1 MFIQCHNREW
11 SSAAR
16 TSTLRTAAFIVTAS
30 KCAPI
35 TRLTIL
41 SGNGVTAAARRGITF
56 SSGQYF
62 LEKCA
67 WARTWR
73 TSARALQRNRKVLHW
88 PELQLLQPR
97 LRSRVARLHQVL
109 LRPARVQTLLQPRKV
124 PGAAR
129 LLQARHLLAPPHCLH
144 HQVLLRQPVHRQ
156 RRLPLRRRKSRQRV
170 PARIR
175 LLLLR
180 HPRQR
185 RRMQVR
191 PRQQAQQRQRR
202 GRCRRLANRRCTL
215 PPGIMYIS
223 SRRAVST
230 SIRTCPLIVSFI
242 ERAASATHVRRTRWN

>member
-1 MFIQCHNREW
+1 MFIQCRNREW

-35 TRLTIL
+35 TRRTTS

-73 TSARALQRNRKVLHW
+73 TSARALQRNREVLHR
-88 PELQLLQPR
+88 PELQLLQSR
-97 LRSRVARLHQVL
+97 LRRVARLHQVL
-109 LRPARVQTLLQPRKV
+109 LRPARVQTLLQPRKL

-129 LLQARHLLAPPHCLH
+129 LLPAHHLLEQPHRLC
-144 HQVLLRQPVHRQ
+144 HQVLLRQPADRQ
-156 RRLPLRRRKSRQRV
+156 RRLRLRRRKSRQRV

-180 HPRQR
+180 HPRQW

-191 PRQQAQQRQRR
+191 PQQ
-202 GRCRRLANRRCTL
+202 
-215 PPGIMYIS
+215 
-223 SRRAVST
+223 
-230 SIRTCPLIVSFI
+230 
-242 ERAASATHVRRTRWN
+242 